1 VELARRESIHRL
13 ARAAEHRDN
22 ETGEH
27 IRRVGRLAR
36 LVAEALG
43 KAPEWQERL
52 LEAAPLHDV
61 GKIGIADDILLKE
74 GSLTDGEYKAIK
86 QHTVIG
92 ADLLSGGESKLLRM
106 TKQVARH
113 HHERWDGNG
122 YPDGLEGAD
131 IPLAARIVN
140 VVDTFDAMT
149 SDRPYRDAL
158 PVETA
163 FEEIEDEAGR
173 QFDPRVS
180 AAALDIRNTLAPF
193 ASDS

>member
-1 VELARRESIHRL
+1 M
-13 ARAAEHRDN
+13 
-22 ETGEH
+22 
-27 IRRVGRLAR
+27 
-36 LVAEALG
+36 
-43 KAPEWQERL
+43 
-52 LEAAPLHDV
+52 